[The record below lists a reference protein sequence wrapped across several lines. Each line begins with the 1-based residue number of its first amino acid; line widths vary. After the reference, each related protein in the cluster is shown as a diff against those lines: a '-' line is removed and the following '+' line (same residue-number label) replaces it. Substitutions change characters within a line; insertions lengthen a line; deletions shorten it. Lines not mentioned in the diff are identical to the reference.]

1 MDVVSLHIGPGGG
14 TGLVGAGSGV
24 CGRLSRGV
32 CTGSVGMPLLSIS
45 TGLGGGGVSGRV

>member
-1 MDVVSLHIGPGGG
+1 MDVVSLHIPPVGI

-32 CTGSVGMPLLSIS
+32 CTGSAVMPLLSIS
-45 TGLGGGGVSGRV
+45 TGMGVGGVSGGV